1 MSQDAAKRAGPA
13 VPISLSHR
21 TIQRGLP
28 HPGPAAAELFRRL
41 ARDLTC
47 ICDLDGRLRW
57 LSESWHEALG
67 HRPHD
72 LVGRSLRDLV
82 HPEDVTLINTALL
95 AAAAAEPVPSL
106 ETRLRTALGEY
117 RWLMWDW
124 AADPSG
130 ALYAVARDI
139 TDRKHAQVKLAASEA
154 RYRLLTEHS
163 TDAITVSNR
172 DGRFDYVSPAGESVF
187 GWTPTEMLGRDVYGF
202 IHPADVGRVRTALL
216 GLLNDPR
223 TVTIA
228 ARFRRNDGAYRWL
241 ETTGRQIRDRQ
252 SGELIA
258 VIGNT
263 RDVAERM
270 TAQDALLVQ
279 AQTDALTGTANRAAL
294 RERSREALARL
305 ARNPGAVALL
315 LLDLD
320 RFKNVNDALG
330 HHVGDE
336 VLIAVA
342 DRLEAACRPTD
353 SVARLGGDEF
363 VVLAEGLTSPEDVQI
378 LAERFVALVREPFE
392 VSGAGPGDRQALP
405 LTVSIGVAVTTTAD
419 RDVEDLLK
427 EADLALYRAKDRGR
441 NRHELYDEELQARTR
456 HRLGT
461 HRLLRRAIADEDL
474 YLRYQPIM
482 RISDG
487 RVIGVEGLL
496 RVRDE
501 RGIELT
507 AGDFLAVAEDTG
519 LIRSVDAWVLRQALA
534 DQATFRQ
541 LDPSVFVSI
550 NLSYRSAS
558 DGSFADWIA
567 TALSAAGLPG
577 SSLRVELTEGALR
590 DASGP
595 SVAGVQRLRNAGVQ
609 VGLDDF
615 GTGSSSLSALQRI
628 PLDFLKIDREI
639 VQGALPGTRQAQIVG
654 AVVRMAQALDLEVVA
669 EGVES
674 EQQYAAVRALGCES
688 GQGWHFGQPMPA
700 AEYRHLLTAAGPAA
714 DGSGRVEPP
723 VGIEPTTY
731 SLRVNRSTD

>member
-1 MSQDAAKRAGPA
+1 MSQDAERHTGAGPVDEIDDHPRA
-13 VPISLSHR
+13 IRPVLSD
-21 TIQRGLP
+21 
-28 HPGPAAAELFRRL
+28 PGPTAADLFRRL

-67 HRPHD
+67 HRPDD

-95 AAAAAEPVPSL
+95 AAGAAEPVPSL
-106 ETRLRTALGEY
+106 ETRLGTALGEY
-117 RWLMWDW
+117 RWLMWEW

-130 ALYAVARDI
+130 ALLYAVAHDI
-139 TDRKHAQVKLAASEA
+139 TDRKQAQVKLAASEA

-172 DGRFDYVSPAGESVF
+172 DGRFDYVSPSGESVF

-202 IHPADVGRVRTALL
+202 IHPADVDRLRDALR
-216 GLLNDPR
+216 GLLTDPR
-223 TVTIA
+223 TITIA
-228 ARFRRNDGAYRWL
+228 ARFRRSDGTYRWL
-241 ETTGRQIRDRQ
+241 ESTGRQIRDRH

-263 RDVAERM
+263 RDVTERM
-270 TAQDALLVQ
+270 TAQDALVLQ
-279 AQTDALTGTANRAAL
+279 AQTDSLTGTANRGAL

-305 ARNPGAVALL
+305 ERHPGAVALL

-320 RFKNVNDALG
+320 RFKNVNDSLG

-342 DRLEAACRPTD
+342 ARLVAACRPTD

-405 LTVSIGVAVTTTAD
+405 LTVSIGVAVTTAAD

-461 HRLLRRAIADEDL
+461 HHLLRRAIADEDL
-474 YLRYQPIM
+474 YLRYQPVVRM
-482 RISDG
+482 SDG

-501 RGIELT
+501 NGVELT

-534 DQATFRQ
+534 DQATFRE
-541 LDPSVFVSI
+541 LDPDVFVSI

-558 DGSFADWIA
+558 DGSFADWITA
-567 TALSAAGLPG
+567 ALSAAGRADRACPARCQRTVG
-577 SSLRVELTEGALR
+577 GRGAAAAQR
-590 DASGP
+590 RGTGRSG
-595 SVAGVQRLRNAGVQ
+595 RLRN
-609 VGLDDF
+609 
-615 GTGSSSLSALQRI
+615 RI
-628 PLDFLKIDREI
+628 
-639 VQGALPGTRQAQIVG
+639 
-654 AVVRMAQALDLEVVA
+654 
-669 EGVES
+669 VES
-674 EQQYAAVRALGCES
+674 VG
-688 GQGWHFGQPMPA
+688 P
-700 AEYRHLLTAAGPAA
+700 AAGPVGLPEDRPGDRPGRVAGHPAGADRRSDRADGPGAGPRGHRRGRGVRAAARGRSCLGLRERPGLVSRAA
-714 DGSGRVEPP
+714 DAGRGVPP
-723 VGIEPTTY
+723 PAHGGQRPHLTVRVAAGGAACRSRTDDLFITSE
-731 SLRVNRSTD
+731 SLYRLS